1 MISFKKKNT
10 KILSYQK
17 DKYLI
22 LKKLII
28 FRIFFLIYKR
38 LGMHPKFQERRTFF
52 EILPRCKFESF
63 CISKNKKKC
72 PLCKYVYIH
81 FLFFK

>member
-17 DKYLI
+17 DIYLI

-28 FRIFFLIYKR
+28 FRIFFFNL
-38 LGMHPKFQERRTFF
+38 QETGHAPQIPGEKNFLRNFAEMQVRI
-52 EILPRCKFESF
+52 IL
-63 CISKNKKKC
+63 
-72 PLCKYVYIH
+72 YIQ
-81 FLFFK
+81 K